1 MIARRLV
8 FVSFICALL
17 TGGEEA
23 SAQEFL
29 LKGMAV
35 NSAGKPA
42 EYVVASLF
50 KSEATAVKQAL
61 TDSLGLFSLSAE
73 RGDYILLLEQFGK
86 ELLKKEILLTRDI
99 NLGKIV
105 IDESV
110 MLKEVDIKS
119 KKRLIEH
126 QADRLVFNVE
136 SMVSASGGDD
146 AELLSKIPGVKL
158 RNGSIS
164 LVGKSTVGVMINDKP
179 SLLTGED
186 LLNFLKSIPSDNI
199 LKVEVIAN
207 PPAKYSAEGNSGLIN
222 IVLKNPKQKQWD
234 AALSS
239 NYTQTAYARGTAGG
253 NFNYQKNKLSV
264 FGNINYG
271 NGSRQLIFS
280 SKMYYPDKVWT
291 SSNPAA
297 CPELLNPCPTPSTL
311 HSTPPQSNAR
321 AIKCDFS

>member
-1 MIARRLV
+1 MIKRKSV
-8 FVSFICALL
+8 FVSFICVLL
-17 TGGEEA
+17 TAGKEA
-23 SAQEFL
+23 SAQEFF

-35 NSAGKPA
+35 NNAGKPA
-42 EYVVASLF
+42 EYVSASLL
-50 KSEATAVKQAL
+50 KSDSTAVKQAL

-73 RGDYILLLEQFGK
+73 RGDYTLLLEQFGK
-86 ELLKKEILLTRDI
+86 EVLKKKILLSNNID
-99 NLGKIV
+99 LGKIV

-119 KKRLIEH
+119 RRRLIEH

-136 SMVSASGGDD
+136 SMVSASGGDA

-158 RNGSIS
+158 QNSVIS
-164 LVGKSTVGVMINDKP
+164 LVGKSTVNVMINDKP

-222 IVLKNPKQKQWD
+222 LVLKNPKQKQWD
-234 AALSS
+234 VALSS
-239 NYTQTAYARGTAGG
+239 NYTQTAYARGTTGS

-291 SSNPAA
+291 SSNPA
-297 CPELLNPCPTPSTL
+297 
-311 HSTPPQSNAR
+311 
-321 AIKCDFS
+321 